1 MLNLILCAV
10 LALGNFVDYKHI
22 VVAFEENVDVISSEV
37 DAKIVAVSKDA
48 KIIERYPGALNFI
61 VVELADSS
69 ELAANQFIQAVK
81 SVEGVKYAEPVMLY
95 HKLGKYTPNDPYW
108 NYQWGPRYIHAD
120 TAWGLELG
128 SDDVIVAVIDEGVQY
143 DHPDLASRFGQ
154 LRGHDFVDNDSDP
167 MPVSEL
173 EDHGTHVAGII
184 AAEIDNSIGIAG
196 LAQVKL
202 YAVRVLDESGTGTT
216 VQIANGIQWAVDAG
230 ARVLNL
236 SLGGPTPSLLV
247 LNACNYAWSH
257 GAVIIAAAGN
267 DGADS
272 IDYPARYDSVI
283 AVTAIES
290 DGSIAT
296 YSNHGPEAEIAAPG
310 TDIISTIPF
319 SQYAYMSGTSM
330 ATPHV

>member
-143 DHPDLASRFGQ
+143 DHPDLASRFGP
-154 LRGHDFVDNDSDP
+154 LRGYDFVDNDSDP
-167 MPVSEL
+167 MPVSEQ

-230 ARVLNL
+230 ARILNM

-283 AVTAIES
+283 AVTAIEP
-290 DGSIAT
+290 D
-296 YSNHGPEAEIAAPG
+296 
-310 TDIISTIPF
+310 
-319 SQYAYMSGTSM
+319 
-330 ATPHV
+330 